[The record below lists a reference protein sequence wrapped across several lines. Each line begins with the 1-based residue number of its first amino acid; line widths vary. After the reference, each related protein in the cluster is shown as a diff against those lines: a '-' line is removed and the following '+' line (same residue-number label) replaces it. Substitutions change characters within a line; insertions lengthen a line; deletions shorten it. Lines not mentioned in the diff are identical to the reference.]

1 MGSVGTRDADAITAK
16 GQLTVSGL
24 PFVQAAVPAQLW
36 APLEPE
42 VPVFITTKGQ
52 LTVSGFA
59 FLGLEVRCPRNAGS
73 VGTRDARVYY
83 S

>member
-1 MGSVGTRDADAITAK
+1 MR
-16 GQLTVSGL
+16 
-24 PFVQAAVPAQLW
+24 

-42 VPVFITTKGQ
+42 MPVIITAKGQ

-59 FLGLEVRCPRNAGS
+59 FLGQEVLCPRNAGS

-83 S
+83 N